1 MPLNLQI
8 NPPITGLPLMSK
20 GEFFFDGKGGFFPP
34 GIIIPIFLPPFLG
47 TRDSCQMHDLW
58 RQLPHKVFMY
68 LYVYDENVV
77 LKDLKFQ
84 AEDKGNFPFP
94 TCYSGSCLGR
104 V

>member
-1 MPLNLQI
+1 MA
-8 NPPITGLPLMSK
+8 K
-20 GEFFFDGKGGFFPP
+20 GDFSPWYNYSYFF
-34 GIIIPIFLPPFLG
+34 PPFLG

-58 RQLPHKVFMY
+58 RQLPHKVFIY

-84 AEDKGNFPFP
+84 AKDKGNFPLP